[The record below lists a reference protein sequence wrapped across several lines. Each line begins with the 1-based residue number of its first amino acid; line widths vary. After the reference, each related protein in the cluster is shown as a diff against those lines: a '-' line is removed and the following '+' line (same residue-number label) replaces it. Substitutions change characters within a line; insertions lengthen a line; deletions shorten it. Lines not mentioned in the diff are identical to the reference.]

1 MIDRQEF
8 AEELVL
14 RESIR
19 KVIKIVLEKR
29 KREEKQ
35 QLGEEKELRSII
47 RKLIITEAA
56 DVSDETPHQN
66 TGINVLEDLLN
77 KILTNIETDYKAL
90 TTKEEQKKSYRAHI
104 VKGIMNILAP
114 SKVVADIGV
123 KGVAAIAEATLR
135 TLDEED
141 DDIDITVGDDD
152 EDIDITVDDDE
163 EEGPNLGQEA
173 FIDIAGGEPEEEDEF
188 SIPGQNETGRNM
200 AARTFKQ
207 MGKNILD
214 HYELLADEEDRKLFY
229 DYLITNV
236 KLYFDKWDDESAPGV
251 EEPTT
256 PEYDEATA
264 AEGGEELEPVPAEAG
279 QEELELEL

>member
-29 KREEKQ
+29 RKEDKQQLNEEKQ
-35 QLGEEKELRSII
+35 LRSII
-47 RKLIITEAA
+47 RKLIIVEAS
-56 DVSDETPHQN
+56 DVSKETPHEN

-77 KILTNIETDYKAL
+77 KILTNMETDYKAL
-90 TTKEEQKKSYRAHI
+90 TTKPEQKKSYRAHI

-114 SKVVADIGV
+114 SKAVADW
-123 KGVAAIAEATLR
+123 KGSVAEATLR
-135 TLDEED
+135 TLDEQGEEEE
-141 DDIDITVGDDD
+141 
-152 EDIDITVDDDE
+152 EDIDITIGDDE

-173 FIDIAGGEPEEEDEF
+173 FIDPAGVEPEEEEDEF
-188 SIPGQNETGRNM
+188 GIPGQNETGKNM
-200 AARTFKQ
+200 AQRTFKQ
-207 MGKNILD
+207 MGKSILD
-214 HYELLADEEDRKLFY
+214 HYELLADEEDRQTFY

-236 KLYFDKWDDESAPGV
+236 KLWMDRWDDEVSSDI

-256 PEYDEATA
+256 PEYEEA
-264 AEGGEELEPVPAEAG
+264 AEEAEGEEDPLEGE
-279 QEELELEL
+279 EELDIEL